1 MLSILLASA
10 ALAEAPPTYE
20 ERLVQVH
27 EARDELASEY
37 EEAACDEERDEVV
50 ARARGVLSAAIVDTV
65 LPSWFGTAWHMSGHT
80 QRPGRGSIACG
91 YLVSTV
97 LRDVGLGVERARLA
111 QQPAEYIVR
120 TLVPEEH
127 IWRFTDRPVSEVL
140 DRVSAEGPG
149 LYLVGLDTHVA
160 LLVHDEE
167 GGTEI
172 CHATRTP
179 PAWVRCEEADRSWA
193 FVHSGYHVLGHALE
207 DGVVEAWLTQSEL
220 PTVAWSPPS
229 DWVWDPDAVHTE
241 TARD

>member
-1 MLSILLASA
+1 MLPLFLASA
-10 ALAEAPPTYE
+10 GLADPPLTYE
-20 ERLVQVH
+20 ERLIAVL
-27 EARDELASEY
+27 EARDQLADEW
-37 EEAACDEERDEVV
+37 EEAACHEEREEVL
-50 ARARGVLSAAIVDTV
+50 ARARGVLSTAIVDTV
-65 LPSWFGTAWHMSGHT
+65 LPSWYGTSWTLSGHT
-80 QRPGRGSIACG
+80 ERPGRGSIACG

-97 LRDVGLGVERARLA
+97 LRDVGLEVERVKLA
-111 QQPAEYIVR
+111 QQPSEYIVR

-140 DRVSAEGPG
+140 DRLSVEGPG

-167 GGTEI
+167 GDTEI

-179 PAWVRCEEADRSWA
+179 PAWVRCEEAQRSWA

-207 DGVVEAWLTQSEL
+207 DAVVEAWVTEAQV
-220 PTVAWSPPS
+220 PTVAWTPPS
-229 DWVWDPDAVHTE
+229 DWVWDPDAVSSE